1 MMTSDLRVP
10 LPDFDVGLNS
20 STAWKKHLSITDAP
34 QPPSPVEDKPILAR
48 AIRDLLGNEDNR
60 ELGLKAGDNIE
71 ILNSKL
77 SEEWA
82 LARKLDGD
90 MGLIPHGCYVVIH
103 DFPTSSAP
111 TSPTHATFE
120 GPIRM
125 QSTGES
131 IITSSL
137 YTIRQSV
144 LGGKSLNRF
153 SHFVVT
159 GAEEWILN
167 GYDPPP
173 PTRMQ
178 STGESIITSSLYTIR
193 QSVLGG
199 KSLNRF
205 SHFVVTGAEEWILN
219 GYDPPPPTSKSHERF
234 RTDVTVDGT
243 DEEIG
248 RHYVEANMT
257 WKQKTPPFNVLVHSP
272 EKHNSVTGAYTLYSV
287 TSIFPST
294 DPTAEPTRIT
304 VHRRFSHFNFLHTAL
319 SRSLPG
325 IALPPLPAKQYAG
338 RFQGEFVEA
347 RRGDLEKWLQRVV
360 RHPVVRYTEVVVF
373 FLGCESDLEWKR
385 RLPTY
390 LSTLPAGPAFY
401 ASVFH
406 PDFNLDV
413 DDCATTIDRF
423 DHHVKVFDER
433 VGALRGVMGGFRE
446 ARNVMACAQRELSL
460 GFLGVVSEGPKHE
473 YQEEEKEEKDK
484 YLNDEGAWCW
494 KDGCEECVHTTKAV
508 QKMAECMQG
517 VANLHEDSAKRTTL
531 AIHDMMKDM
540 SHPNVVYAPLV
551 DTHKQALTRYRESES
566 GDSPLVDTHKQAL
579 TRYRESESGDSTHET
594 SSRCETVLHTTLAE
608 FETYH
613 TQRSEDLTR
622 IATEYLDE
630 EIALYE
636 QVLVRL
642 RAARQGFNEKT
653 AGGRGVSIY
662 EKHIGKPIV
671 PSPVPQPTA
680 HVYDPAPVRPVSTTV
695 GMLIDGM
702 GARKWS

>member
-1 MMTSDLRVP
+1 MMTHEMRVP
-10 LPDFDVGLNS
+10 LPDFDAGLNS
-20 STAWKKHLSITDAP
+20 STAWKKHLSITDAA
-34 QPPSPVEDKPILAR
+34 QPASPVEDKPLLAR
-48 AIRDLLGNEDNR
+48 AIIDVLGNEDNR
-60 ELGLKAGDNIE
+60 ELGLKAGENIE
-71 ILNSKL
+71 ILNPSIG
-77 SEEWA
+77 EEWA
-82 LARKLDGD
+82 LARKPDGD
-90 MGLIPHGCYVVIH
+90 MGLIPRGCYVTIQ
-103 DFPTSSAP
+103 DFPTSVP
-111 TSPTHATFE
+111 TSPTTNTTLE
-120 GPIRM
+120 GPIKM

-131 IITSSL
+131 IIASSL

-173 PTRMQ
+173 
-178 STGESIITSSLYTIR
+178 
-193 QSVLGG
+193 
-199 KSLNRF
+199 
-205 SHFVVTGAEEWILN
+205 VTQ
-219 GYDPPPPTSKSHERF
+219 SHERF
-234 RTDVTVDGT
+234 SSDITVDGT
-243 DEEIG
+243 EEDSG
-248 RHYVEANMT
+248 RHYVEANMA
-257 WKQKTPPFNVLVHSP
+257 WRQKTPPFNVLVHSP
-272 EKHNSVTGAYTLYSV
+272 EKHSSV
-287 TSIFPST
+287 
-294 DPTAEPTRIT
+294 T

-406 PDFNLDV
+406 PEFNLDE
-413 DDCATTIDRF
+413 DECSSTID
-423 DHHVKVFDER
+423 
-433 VGALRGVMGGFRE
+433 RE
-446 ARNVMACAQRELSL
+446 ARNAMACAQRELSL
-460 GFLGVVSEGPKHE
+460 GFLGVISEGPKHDHTE
-473 YQEEEKEEKDK
+473 ETEEKGK
-484 YLNDEGAWCW
+484 YLNDDRACCW
-494 KDGCEECVHTTKAV
+494 KDGCEECLHTTKAV

-531 AIHDMMKDM
+531 ATHDMVKDM
-540 SHPNVVYAPLV
+540 SHPTMVYAPLM
-551 DTHKQALTRYRESES
+551 DTHKQALARYRESEHS
-566 GDSPLVDTHKQAL
+566 ADT
-579 TRYRESESGDSTHET
+579 SSNHET

-613 TQRSEDLTR
+613 TQRSEDLTW

-642 RAARQGFNEKT
+642 RAARGAFAERT
-653 AGGRGVSIY
+653 SGERGPSIY
-662 EKHIGKPIV
+662 EKHIGKPVI
-671 PSPVPQPTA
+671 PTPVPQPTA
-680 HVYDPAPVRPVSTTV
+680 HVYDPAPVRPVSTAV
-695 GMLIDGM
+695 GMLIDGI
-702 GARKWS
+702 GGGGEKAVLKFWS

>member
-10 LPDFDVGLNS
+10 LPDFDAGLNS

-120 GPIRM
+120 GPI
-125 QSTGES
+125 
-131 IITSSL
+131 
-137 YTIRQSV
+137 
-144 LGGKSLNRF
+144 
-153 SHFVVT
+153 
-159 GAEEWILN
+159 
-167 GYDPPP
+167 
-173 PTRMQ
+173 RMQ

-484 YLNDEGAWCW
+484 YLNDEGTWCW
-494 KDGCEECVHTTKAV
+494 KDECEECVHTTKAV

-540 SHPNVVYAPLV
+540 SHPNVVYA
-551 DTHKQALTRYRESES
+551 
-566 GDSPLVDTHKQAL
+566 PLVDTHKQAL

-653 AGGRGVSIY
+653 AGGRGVSYVFLLFVTMIY

>member
-1 MMTSDLRVP
+1 MMTADLRVP
-10 LPDFDVGLNS
+10 LPDFDAGLNS

-34 QPPSPVEDKPILAR
+34 QPPSPVEDKPILGR

-90 MGLIPHGCYVVIH
+90 MGLIPHGCYVVIQ
-103 DFPTSSAP
+103 DFPTSSP
-111 TSPTHATFE
+111 PISPTHATFE

-167 GYDPPP
+167 GYDPP
-173 PTRMQ
+173 
-178 STGESIITSSLYTIR
+178 L
-193 QSVLGG
+193 
-199 KSLNRF
+199 
-205 SHFVVTGAEEWILN
+205 
-219 GYDPPPPTSKSHERF
+219 PTSKSHERF

-243 DEEIG
+243 EEEVG

-294 DPTAEPTRIT
+294 DPTTESTRIT

-373 FLGCESDLEWKR
+373 FLGCENDLEWKR
-385 RLPTY
+385 LLPTY

-413 DDCATTIDRF
+413 DDCSTTIDRF
-423 DHHVKVFDER
+423 DHHVKIFDER
-433 VGALRGVMGGFRE
+433 VGALRSVMGGFRE

-473 YQEEEKEEKDK
+473 HQEEEKEEKER

-531 AIHDMMKDM
+531 AIHDMVKDM
-540 SHPNVVYAPLV
+540 SHPGVVYAPLV

-566 GDSPLVDTHKQAL
+566 GDSTL
-579 TRYRESESGDSTHET
+579 ET

-622 IATEYLDE
+622 IATDYLDE

-642 RAARQGFNEKT
+642 RAARQGFNERT
-653 AGGRGVSIY
+653 SGGRGVSMY
-662 EKHIGKPIV
+662 EKHIGKPIART
-671 PSPVPQPTA
+671 PVPQPTA
-680 HVYDPAPVRPVSTTV
+680 HVYDPAPVRPVSTAV

-702 GARKWS
+702 GGEKAGLKFWS